1 MTHERDE
8 TQLTSGRRGAGNPP
22 AAHSL
27 AGQSSDAGVLVI
39 ALLSLVGLILLTVAV
54 ARSVVFPFDQPLL
67 TLMHGWD
74 GAPIIW
80 NTISQ
85 GANIPLIVIGL
96 AFVLWLF
103 FTNRRREAL
112 VVVLML
118 VAVTAGS
125 EGVKQLVGR
134 PRPSGN
140 GDGIPGVVYSYPSGH
155 VLEVLTILGSIA
167 LRAWR
172 SARRLALR
180 GTLVALVALD
190 VVLVAIARI
199 ALAEHYPTDV
209 LAGFLG
215 AIGALA
221 VYALLTRPGGWANQT
236 GADSE
241 DVRGSG
247 HEPQVTSPGSRSA
260 ADPVGRD
267 ARCPSIGKRCRAGS
281 SRLTTPARRANPCP
295 MMKAV
300 RSARSIR
307 SI

>member
-1 MTHERDE
+1 MTRERDE
-8 TQLTSGRRGAGNPP
+8 TQLTGGPPGADNPP

-27 AGQSSDAGVLVI
+27 AGQSSDVALLVI
-39 ALLSLVGLILLTVAV
+39 GLLSFVGLILLTVAV

-67 TLMHGWD
+67 TLLHGWD

-96 AFVLWLF
+96 ALVLWLF

-172 SARRLALR
+172 SSKRLALR
-180 GTLVALVALD
+180 VALVALVVLD

-215 AIGALA
+215 AIGALG
-221 VYALLTRPGGWANQT
+221 VYAWLTRPGGWANQT

-247 HEPQVTSPGSRSA
+247 QEPQVTSPGSRSA
-260 ADPVGRD
+260 EVPAGRD
-267 ARCPSIGKRCRAGS
+267 AA
-281 SRLTTPARRANPCP
+281 
-295 MMKAV
+295 
-300 RSARSIR
+300 
-307 SI
+307 

>member
-1 MTHERDE
+1 MTPDQDE
-8 TQLTSGRRGAGNPP
+8 TQLTGGPPIADNPR
-22 AAHSL
+22 AEHSL
-27 AGQSSDAGVLVI
+27 AGQSSTVALLVI
-39 ALLSLVGLILLTVAV
+39 ALLSIVGLILLTVAV

-67 TLMHGWD
+67 SLIHGWD
-74 GAPIIW
+74 GTPVVW

-85 GANIPLIVIGL
+85 GANIPLIVVGL
-96 AFVLWLF
+96 GFVLWLF

-140 GDGIPGVVYSYPSGH
+140 GDGIPGVVFSYPSGH

-172 SARRLALR
+172 SSKRLALR
-180 GTLVALVALD
+180 AALVALVALD

-215 AIGALA
+215 GIGALA
-221 VYALLTRPGGWANQT
+221 VYALLTRPGGWAHQT
-236 GADSE
+236 GADSDDARSSNQRSE
-241 DVRGSG
+241 
-247 HEPQVTSPGSRSA
+247 VTLPRPRSA
-260 ADPVGRD
+260 EDL
-267 ARCPSIGKRCRAGS
+267 AGGG
-281 SRLTTPARRANPCP
+281 
-295 MMKAV
+295 AV
-300 RSARSIR
+300 
-307 SI
+307 

>member
-1 MTHERDE
+1 MTRERDE
-8 TQLTSGRRGAGNPP
+8 TQLTGGPPSADNPP

-27 AGQSSDAGVLVI
+27 AGQSSDAGLLVI
-39 ALLSLVGLILLTVAV
+39 ALLSFVGFVLLSIALW
-54 ARSVVFPFDQPLL
+54 RNVVFPFDQPLL
-67 TLMHGWD
+67 TLLHGWD

-125 EGVKQLVGR
+125 EGVKQLIGR

-172 SARRLALR
+172 SSKRLALR
-180 GTLVALVALD
+180 AALVGLVALD
-190 VVLVAIARI
+190 TVLVAIARI

-260 ADPVGRD
+260 EDPAGRD
-267 ARCPSIGKRCRAGS
+267 AA
-281 SRLTTPARRANPCP
+281 
-295 MMKAV
+295 
-300 RSARSIR
+300 
-307 SI
+307 

>member
-1 MTHERDE
+1 
-8 TQLTSGRRGAGNPP
+8 L
-22 AAHSL
+22 
-27 AGQSSDAGVLVI
+27 LVI

-67 TLMHGWD
+67 TLVHGWD

-172 SARRLALR
+172 SSKRLALR

-236 GADSE
+236 RADSE

-247 HEPQVTSPGSRSA
+247 HEPHVTSPGSRSA
-260 ADPVGRD
+260 DDPTGRD
-267 ARCPSIGKRCRAGS
+267 AA
-281 SRLTTPARRANPCP
+281 
-295 MMKAV
+295 
-300 RSARSIR
+300 
-307 SI
+307 

>member
-27 AGQSSDAGVLVI
+27 AGQSSDAGLLVI

-267 ARCPSIGKRCRAGS
+267 AA
-281 SRLTTPARRANPCP
+281 
-295 MMKAV
+295 
-300 RSARSIR
+300 
-307 SI
+307 

>member
-1 MTHERDE
+1 MTRERHE
-8 TQLTSGRRGAGNPP
+8 THLTGGPPSADNPP
-22 AAHSL
+22 AEHSL
-27 AGQSSDAGVLVI
+27 AGQSSDVALLVI
-39 ALLSLVGLILLTVAV
+39 GLLSFVGLILLTGAV
-54 ARSVVFPFDQPLL
+54 VRSVVFPFDQPLL
-67 TLMHGWD
+67 TLLHGWD

-140 GDGIPGVVYSYPSGH
+140 GDGIPGVVFSYPSGH

-172 SARRLALR
+172 SSKRLALR
-180 GTLVALVALD
+180 VALVALVALD
-190 VVLVAIARI
+190 VALVAIARVV
-199 ALAEHYPTDV
+199 LAEHYPTDI

-215 AIGALA
+215 GIGALT
-221 VYALLTRPGGWANQT
+221 VYAWMTRPGGWAHQT
-236 GADSE
+236 GADSDE
-241 DVRGSG
+241 TRNSRQRS
-247 HEPQVTSPGSRSA
+247 EVTPPRARSA
-260 ADPVGRD
+260 DD
-267 ARCPSIGKRCRAGS
+267 LAGG
-281 SRLTTPARRANPCP
+281 AA
-295 MMKAV
+295 A
-300 RSARSIR
+300 
-307 SI
+307 

>member
-1 MTHERDE
+1 LTPADDDTRERVRA
-8 TQLTSGRRGAGNPP
+8 S
-22 AAHSL
+22 
-27 AGQSSDAGVLVI
+27 QSSMALLVI
-39 ALLSLVGLILLTVAV
+39 ALVSFVGLILLTVAV

-67 TLMHGWD
+67 TLIHGWD

-85 GANIPLIVIGL
+85 GANIPLIVAGL
-96 AFVLWLF
+96 VFVLWLF

-172 SARRLALR
+172 SSKELALR
-180 GTLVALVALD
+180 AALVGLVALD
-190 VVLVAIARI
+190 TVLVAIARI
-199 ALAEHYPTDV
+199 ALAEHYPTDI

-215 AIGALA
+215 AIGTLA
-221 VYALLTRPGGWANQT
+221 VYAWLTRPGGWAHQT
-236 GADSE
+236 GADSDDARSSRKRSE
-241 DVRGSG
+241 
-247 HEPQVTSPGSRSA
+247 VTPPRARSA
-260 ADPVGRD
+260 DDLADGT
-267 ARCPSIGKRCRAGS
+267 AA
-281 SRLTTPARRANPCP
+281 
-295 MMKAV
+295 
-300 RSARSIR
+300 
-307 SI
+307 

>member
-1 MTHERDE
+1 
-8 TQLTSGRRGAGNPP
+8 L
-22 AAHSL
+22 
-27 AGQSSDAGVLVI
+27 LVI

-96 AFVLWLF
+96 VFVLWLF

-267 ARCPSIGKRCRAGS
+267 AA
-281 SRLTTPARRANPCP
+281 
-295 MMKAV
+295 
-300 RSARSIR
+300 
-307 SI
+307 

>member
-1 MTHERDE
+1 M
-8 TQLTSGRRGAGNPP
+8 
-22 AAHSL
+22 
-27 AGQSSDAGVLVI
+27 LVI

-67 TLMHGWD
+67 TLLHGWD

-140 GDGIPGVVYSYPSGH
+140 GDGLPGVVYSYPSGH

-172 SARRLALR
+172 SSKRLALR

-241 DVRGSG
+241 DVRRTRTG
-247 HEPQVTSPGSRSA
+247 
-260 ADPVGRD
+260 DPAESD
-267 ARCPSIGKRCRAGS
+267 
-281 SRLTTPARRANPCP
+281 RR
-295 MMKAV
+295 
-300 RSARSIR
+300 
-307 SI
+307 

>member
-1 MTHERDE
+1 MTRERDE
-8 TQLTSGRRGAGNPP
+8 TQLTGGRPSAGNPP
-22 AAHSL
+22 AAHSP
-27 AGQSSDAGVLVI
+27 AGQSSEAGLLVI
-39 ALLSLVGLILLTVAV
+39 ALLSLVGFILLTVAV

-67 TLMHGWD
+67 TLVHGWD

-155 VLEVLTILGSIA
+155 VLEVLTILGSVA

-172 SARRLALR
+172 SSKRLALR
-180 GTLVALVALD
+180 AALVVLVALD

-260 ADPVGRD
+260 ADPAGRD
-267 ARCPSIGKRCRAGS
+267 AA
-281 SRLTTPARRANPCP
+281 
-295 MMKAV
+295 
-300 RSARSIR
+300 
-307 SI
+307 

>member
-27 AGQSSDAGVLVI
+27 AGQSSDAGLLVI

-67 TLMHGWD
+67 TLMHSWD

-267 ARCPSIGKRCRAGS
+267 AA
-281 SRLTTPARRANPCP
+281 
-295 MMKAV
+295 
-300 RSARSIR
+300 
-307 SI
+307 

>member
-1 MTHERDE
+1 MTRERDE
-8 TQLTSGRRGAGNPP
+8 TQLTGGRRSADNPP
-22 AAHSL
+22 AAHSRT
-27 AGQSSDAGVLVI
+27 GQSSDAGLLVI
-39 ALLSLVGLILLTVAV
+39 ALLSFAGFALLSIALW
-54 ARSVVFPFDQPLL
+54 RSVVFPFDQPLL

-125 EGVKQLVGR
+125 EGVKQLIGR

-172 SARRLALR
+172 SSKRLALR
-180 GTLVALVALD
+180 AALVGLVALD
-190 VVLVAIARI
+190 TVLVAIARI

-215 AIGALA
+215 GIGALA

-241 DVRGSG
+241 DVRGKRTG
-247 HEPQVTSPGSRSA
+247 DSA
-260 ADPVGRD
+260 KSDTR
-267 ARCPSIGKRCRAGS
+267 
-281 SRLTTPARRANPCP
+281 
-295 MMKAV
+295 
-300 RSARSIR
+300 
-307 SI
+307 

>member
-1 MTHERDE
+1 MTRERDE
-8 TQLTSGRRGAGNPP
+8 TQLIGGRPSAGNPP
-22 AAHSL
+22 AAHSP
-27 AGQSSDAGVLVI
+27 AGQSSEAGLLVI
-39 ALLSLVGLILLTVAV
+39 ALLSLVGFILLTVAV

-67 TLMHGWD
+67 TLVHGWD

-85 GANIPLIVIGL
+85 GANIPLIVVGL

-172 SARRLALR
+172 SSKRLALR
-180 GTLVALVALD
+180 AALVVLVALD

-247 HEPQVTSPGSRSA
+247 HEPQVTPPGSRSA

-267 ARCPSIGKRCRAGS
+267 AA
-281 SRLTTPARRANPCP
+281 
-295 MMKAV
+295 
-300 RSARSIR
+300 
-307 SI
+307 

>member
-1 MTHERDE
+1 VH
-8 TQLTSGRRGAGNPP
+8 
-22 AAHSL
+22 
-27 AGQSSDAGVLVI
+27 V
-39 ALLSLVGLILLTVAV
+39 
-54 ARSVVFPFDQPLL
+54 
-67 TLMHGWD
+67 WD

-172 SARRLALR
+172 SASRLALR

-267 ARCPSIGKRCRAGS
+267 AA
-281 SRLTTPARRANPCP
+281 
-295 MMKAV
+295 
-300 RSARSIR
+300 
-307 SI
+307 

>member
-1 MTHERDE
+1 VTSLSASLSGTMTRERDE

-27 AGQSSDAGVLVI
+27 AGQSSDAGLLVI

-267 ARCPSIGKRCRAGS
+267 AA
-281 SRLTTPARRANPCP
+281 
-295 MMKAV
+295 
-300 RSARSIR
+300 
-307 SI
+307 

>member
-1 MTHERDE
+1 
-8 TQLTSGRRGAGNPP
+8 L
-22 AAHSL
+22 
-27 AGQSSDAGVLVI
+27 LVI

-267 ARCPSIGKRCRAGS
+267 AA
-281 SRLTTPARRANPCP
+281 
-295 MMKAV
+295 
-300 RSARSIR
+300 
-307 SI
+307 

>member
-1 MTHERDE
+1 MTRKRDE
-8 TQLTSGRRGAGNPP
+8 TQLTGGPPSADNPP
-22 AAHSL
+22 PAHSH
-27 AGQSSDAGVLVI
+27 AGQSSDAGLLVI
-39 ALLSLVGLILLTVAV
+39 ALLSFAGLVLLSIALW
-54 ARSVVFPFDQPLL
+54 RSVVFPFDQPLL

-125 EGVKQLVGR
+125 EGVKQLIGR

-172 SARRLALR
+172 SSKRLALR
-180 GTLVALVALD
+180 AALVGLVALD
-190 VVLVAIARI
+190 TVLVAIARI

-260 ADPVGRD
+260 EDPAGRD
-267 ARCPSIGKRCRAGS
+267 AA
-281 SRLTTPARRANPCP
+281 
-295 MMKAV
+295 
-300 RSARSIR
+300 
-307 SI
+307 

>member
-27 AGQSSDAGVLVI
+27 AGQSSDAGLLVI

-260 ADPVGRD
+260 ADPAGRD
-267 ARCPSIGKRCRAGS
+267 AA
-281 SRLTTPARRANPCP
+281 
-295 MMKAV
+295 
-300 RSARSIR
+300 
-307 SI
+307 

>member
-1 MTHERDE
+1 MTRERDE
-8 TQLTSGRRGAGNPP
+8 THLTGAPSSADNPP

-27 AGQSSDAGVLVI
+27 GGQSSDAGLLVI
-39 ALLSLVGLILLTVAV
+39 VLLSLVCFILRTLAV
-54 ARSVVFPFDQPLL
+54 ARRVVFPFDQPLL
-67 TLMHGWD
+67 TLLHGWD

-85 GANIPLIVIGL
+85 GANIPLIIIGL

-125 EGVKQLVGR
+125 EGVKELVGR

-167 LRAWR
+167 LRGWR
-172 SARRLALR
+172 SSKRLALR
-180 GTLVALVALD
+180 AALVALVALD
-190 VVLVAIARI
+190 LVLVAIARI

-209 LAGFLG
+209 LAGLLG
-215 AIGALA
+215 GIGALA
-221 VYALLTRPGGWANQT
+221 VYAL
-236 GADSE
+236 
-241 DVRGSG
+241 
-247 HEPQVTSPGSRSA
+247 
-260 ADPVGRD
+260 
-267 ARCPSIGKRCRAGS
+267 
-281 SRLTTPARRANPCP
+281 
-295 MMKAV
+295 
-300 RSARSIR
+300 
-307 SI
+307 

>member
-1 MTHERDE
+1 MTRERDE

-27 AGQSSDAGVLVI
+27 AGQSSDAGLLVI

-247 HEPQVTSPGSRSA
+247 HEPQVTSPGSRA
-260 ADPVGRD
+260 AEDPAGRD
-267 ARCPSIGKRCRAGS
+267 AA
-281 SRLTTPARRANPCP
+281 
-295 MMKAV
+295 
-300 RSARSIR
+300 
-307 SI
+307 